1 MKLTI
6 LGSGT
11 CVPYARRG
19 SSGYVVHL
27 PHTKL
32 ILDCGNGT
40 TWKLGKIG
48 INYLEIDHIFIT
60 HFHPDHTA
68 DLIPFLF
75 ATKNPYGSTRE
86 KPLHLWGP
94 PGFISFFSA
103 LREAYGEW
111 IVPEKLEIKEI
122 ENNNLHFDDF
132 NLSTEKTLH
141 TENSVAYRVE
151 SEGKSI
157 VYTGDTDY
165 SESLINFSK
174 NTDALIIE
182 CSMPDGLKSKGHLTP
197 SEVVSIANNSKA
209 KRIIITHLYPICDD
223 TNLFDFI
230 RNKVEAEVTIAEDLL
245 EIEI

>member
-1 MKLTI
+1 
-6 LGSGT
+6 
-11 CVPYARRG
+11 
-19 SSGYVVHL
+19 
-27 PHTKL
+27 L

-75 ATKNPYGSTRE
+75 ATKYSYGSTRE

-174 NTDALIIE
+174 NADALIIE

-223 TNLFDFI
+223 TNLFAFI

-245 EIEI
+245 EIKI

>member
-11 CVPYARRG
+11 CVPYSRRG
-19 SSGYVVHL
+19 SSGYVVKL
-27 PHTKL
+27 LNTKL

-132 NLSTEKTLH
+132 NLSTEKNLT
-141 TENSVAYRVE
+141 YR
-151 SEGKSI
+151 K
-157 VYTGDTDY
+157 
-165 SESLINFSK
+165 
-174 NTDALIIE
+174 
-182 CSMPDGLKSKGHLTP
+182 
-197 SEVVSIANNSKA
+197 
-209 KRIIITHLYPICDD
+209 
-223 TNLFDFI
+223 
-230 RNKVEAEVTIAEDLL
+230 
-245 EIEI
+245 